1 MHRDIVES
9 LKLVLSLKNDFFTVL
24 VRSLMT

>member
-1 MHRDIVES
+1 MRRDIVKS
-9 LKLVLSLKNDFFTVL
+9 LKSVLSLKNDFFAAL

>member
-1 MHRDIVES
+1 MRRDIVES
-9 LKLVLSLKNDFFTVL
+9 LKLVLSLKNDFFTAL